1 MKKFISIILML
12 FALLFVLAS
21 CNDTNDITDTNSQ
34 IIDTDSDSLSSD
46 IDNKQAE
53 IEKITDLPSLKE
65 MTENA
70 DSIDISYKANG
81 KFTQM
86 TITEPEYID
95 IIMKAVLESDLKKVG
110 ATIPTGGDSYRL
122 DIRDRES
129 VFVVTECILHN
140 GEYYKL
146 RGNIVEALN
155 YAMNPPNKY
164 LVNGC
169 ENSIKPTSIDICSY
183 YKSLRLGNYIGDSVP
198 SKRNNGHDF
207 ELGIY
212 YELVFDYERAKTVF
226 SDLSELNERFFKNYY
241 ILVMGAHIPT
251 GMHYD
256 IKGFYDF
263 YFDNDLNVAKISFD
277 GQIGFDVT
285 EACSIHTY
293 FLKIPKNSYTQQNW
307 SDKATGKIDWDF
319 NTVGKYIDDYQ
330 IYNSDKSLDLKAGTS
345 WLLTSMEEINE
356 FGDYYSISPLSN
368 WKRDDSYMLIMYL
381 RDPCSTCFVGF
392 KELHTDGKNVYITA
406 EESDYN
412 HNHDGDICRFIAI
425 EIKKDDSLYPI
436 SKNPDVTVL
445 FELNVREFIE

>member
-34 IIDTDSDSLSSD
+34 ITDTGSDNLSSD
-46 IDNKQAE
+46 TDNTQPE
-53 IEKITDLPSLKE
+53 IEKITDLPSLEK
-65 MTENA
+65 MTEYA

-86 TITEPEYID
+86 TITEPEYIA
-95 IIMKAVLESDLKKVG
+95 IIMKSVLESDLKNVG
-110 ATIPTGGDSYRL
+110 DTIPTGGDSYRL

-164 LVNGC
+164 IANGC
-169 ENSIKPTSIDICSY
+169 ENSKKPTSIDITPY

-212 YELVFDYERAKTVF
+212 YELVFDYETATKVF
-226 SDLSELNERFFKNYY
+226 SDLSELNERFFNNYY
-241 ILVMGAHIPT
+241 ILVMGAHIAT
-251 GMHYD
+251 GMPYEID
-256 IKGFYDF
+256 GFYDF
-263 YFDNDLNVAKISFD
+263 TYDYELEAAKISFE
-277 GQIGFDVT
+277 GKTGFDVT

-293 FLKIPKNSYTQQNW
+293 FLKIPKHNTYVDEWT
-307 SDKATGKIDWDF
+307 DKTTGKISWSF
-319 NTVGKYIDDYQ
+319 NPIGEYIEDYQ
-330 IYNSDKSLDLKAGTS
+330 IYNSDKKLDIKAGTS
-345 WLLTSMEEINE
+345 WLLTSVDEINE
-356 FGDYYSISPLSN
+356 FGNYYSISPLIN

-381 RDPCSTCFVGF
+381 RDPCSVCFVGF
-392 KELHTDGKNVYITA
+392 KELHTDGESVYITV

-412 HNHDGDICRFIAI
+412 HNHDGDVCRFMVI
-425 EIKKDDSLYPI
+425 EIDKRDALYPI
-436 SKNPDVTVL
+436 SKNPDVTIL